1 MFKKW
6 AGWKKVAACLMGAAL
21 LMQSGSVAMGATET
35 AKYSSTKAEKS
46 SVKKAAAKDEK
57 EEDSTDEEDSAE
69 DEDSTEDTDSA
80 DTEDSADAEDST
92 EDTDSADAEDST
104 EDTDSTDAEDSTED
118 EDSTDAEDST
128 EDEDST
134 DEDQKA
140 DRVEDN
146 DAEAQDAEGKEA
158 DPQSLGLSTTGSVDH
173 IDIGALTAATLKVGD
188 KTITQ
193 PVILTFEDIANAS
206 ISGDAG
212 FSADQSSLSGSVG
225 VSGMAQIRVPGNY
238 PVGTKEAPAVY
249 SVSVTKDVTFVD
261 PDTGAT
267 YVRTITF
274 STSFTYW
281 DWTNDCPNLGFRVNW
296 AAGYVIPCSGM
307 DIVLGCG
314 YDEIPAPE
322 PTAVPNPTETP
333 DPEPTVTE
341 TPDPEPT
348 ETPDTP
354 DPTET
359 PDPTDTPVPM
369 NPTGTATPTPTG
381 TATPVPGT
389 NNNGTNGGNGTT
401 TNGTTNNGTTTNTT
415 SNNTTSTSSSDA
427 VKTADNS
434 HIAGYG
440 MLVVFALLD
449 AALAFFALRLRRR
462 DD

>member
-57 EEDSTDEEDSAE
+57 EDSTDGEDSAE

-118 EDSTDAEDST
+118 EDSTDAEDSA

-146 DAEAQDAEGKEA
+146 DADAQDAEGKEA

-274 STSFTYW
+274 STSFTY
-281 DWTNDCPNLGFRVNW
+281 
-296 AAGYVIPCSGM
+296 
-307 DIVLGCG
+307 
-314 YDEIPAPE
+314 
-322 PTAVPNPTETP
+322 
-333 DPEPTVTE
+333 
-341 TPDPEPT
+341 
-348 ETPDTP
+348 
-354 DPTET
+354 
-359 PDPTDTPVPM
+359 
-369 NPTGTATPTPTG
+369 
-381 TATPVPGT
+381 
-389 NNNGTNGGNGTT
+389 
-401 TNGTTNNGTTTNTT
+401 
-415 SNNTTSTSSSDA
+415 
-427 VKTADNS
+427 
-434 HIAGYG
+434 
-440 MLVVFALLD
+440 
-449 AALAFFALRLRRR
+449 
-462 DD
+462 

>member
-21 LMQSGSVAMGATET
+21 LMQGGSVAMGATET

-80 DTEDSADAEDST
+80 DAEDST
-92 EDTDSADAEDST
+92 EDE
-104 EDTDSTDAEDSTED
+104 DSTDAEDSTED

-146 DAEAQDAEGKEA
+146 DADAQDAEGKEA

-173 IDIGALTAATLKVGD
+173 IDIGALTSATLKVGD

-267 YVRTITF
+267 YV
-274 STSFTYW
+274 
-281 DWTNDCPNLGFRVNW
+281 
-296 AAGYVIPCSGM
+296 
-307 DIVLGCG
+307 
-314 YDEIPAPE
+314 
-322 PTAVPNPTETP
+322 
-333 DPEPTVTE
+333 
-341 TPDPEPT
+341 
-348 ETPDTP
+348 
-354 DPTET
+354 
-359 PDPTDTPVPM
+359 
-369 NPTGTATPTPTG
+369 
-381 TATPVPGT
+381 
-389 NNNGTNGGNGTT
+389 
-401 TNGTTNNGTTTNTT
+401 
-415 SNNTTSTSSSDA
+415 
-427 VKTADNS
+427 
-434 HIAGYG
+434 
-440 MLVVFALLD
+440 
-449 AALAFFALRLRRR
+449 
-462 DD
+462 

>member
-21 LMQSGSVAMGATET
+21 LMQGGSVAMGATET

-57 EEDSTDEEDSAE
+57 EDSTDGEDSAE

-118 EDSTDAEDST
+118 EDSTDAEDSA

-146 DAEAQDAEGKEA
+146 DADAQDAEGKEA

-322 PTAVPNPTETP
+322 PSVSPSQA
-333 DPEPTVTE
+333 
-341 TPDPEPT
+341 
-348 ETPDTP
+348 
-354 DPTET
+354 
-359 PDPTDTPVPM
+359 
-369 NPTGTATPTPTG
+369 
-381 TATPVPGT
+381 
-389 NNNGTNGGNGTT
+389 
-401 TNGTTNNGTTTNTT
+401 
-415 SNNTTSTSSSDA
+415 
-427 VKTADNS
+427 
-434 HIAGYG
+434 
-440 MLVVFALLD
+440 
-449 AALAFFALRLRRR
+449 
-462 DD
+462 